1 MSRTAAPEEDEVEA
15 SRAPLLE
22 HLYELRTRLLWAC
35 GAVVAG
41 TALSYAFA
49 TRIYLFLV
57 NPYLAAVARKEGKPI
72 DETTISLQ
80 ATGPF
85 ETFITNLKLSLFA
98 GIILAFPV
106 VAYHLYAFVA
116 PGLYKRERKA
126 AAPFLIAAPIM
137 FLGGAAFVYYVA
149 LPFAMQFALGLTV
162 NQGPVLIELNVRVT
176 EYLTLVTTLILAFG
190 FCFQMPVVLALLGRM
205 GVVSASMLRKG
216 RRFAIV
222 GIAAFAA
229 CVTPP
234 DVISMALMAIPVYLL
249 YEASF
254 WIVLVIQ
261 KNKAA
266 AEQAAGRAAPA
277 E

>member
-1 MSRTAAPEEDEVEA
+1 MTSTAQPEEDEVEA

-22 HLYELRTRLLWAC
+22 HLFELRTRLLWAC
-35 GAVVAG
+35 GAIVAG
-41 TALSYAFA
+41 TMLSYAFA

-57 NPYLAAVARKEGKPI
+57 NPYLAAVAHKEGKPI
-72 DETTISLQ
+72 NEVTISLQ

-85 ETFITNLKLSLFA
+85 ETFMTNLKLSLFA
-98 GIILAFPV
+98 GIILAFPI

-116 PGLYKRERKA
+116 PGLYKRERRA
-126 AAPFLIAAPIM
+126 AMPFLLAAPAM
-137 FLGGAAFVYYVA
+137 FLLGAAFVYYVA

-176 EYLTLVTTLILAFG
+176 EYLTLVTTLMLAFG

-205 GVVSASMLRKG
+205 GVVNASMLRKG

-234 DVISMALMAIPVYLL
+234 DVISMALMAVPVYLL
-249 YEASF
+249 FEISI
-254 WIVLVIQ
+254 WIVLLIQ

-266 AEQAAGRAAPA
+266 AEQAAARTAPA

>member
-1 MSRTAAPEEDEVEA
+1 
-15 SRAPLLE
+15 
-22 HLYELRTRLLWAC
+22 
-35 GAVVAG
+35 
-41 TALSYAFA
+41 
-49 TRIYLFLV
+49 
-57 NPYLAAVARKEGKPI
+57 
-72 DETTISLQ
+72 
-80 ATGPF
+80 
-85 ETFITNLKLSLFA
+85 
-98 GIILAFPV
+98 
-106 VAYHLYAFVA
+106 
-116 PGLYKRERKA
+116 LYKRERKA

-249 YEASF
+249 YEASI

>member
-1 MSRTAAPEEDEVEA
+1 
-15 SRAPLLE
+15 
-22 HLYELRTRLLWAC
+22 
-35 GAVVAG
+35 
-41 TALSYAFA
+41 
-49 TRIYLFLV
+49 
-57 NPYLAAVARKEGKPI
+57 
-72 DETTISLQ
+72 
-80 ATGPF
+80 
-85 ETFITNLKLSLFA
+85 
-98 GIILAFPV
+98 
-106 VAYHLYAFVA
+106 
-116 PGLYKRERKA
+116 
-126 AAPFLIAAPIM
+126 
-137 FLGGAAFVYYVA
+137 
-149 LPFAMQFALGLTV
+149 
-162 NQGPVLIELNVRVT
+162 VRVT

-190 FCFQMPVVLALLGRM
+190 FCFQMPVVLALVGRM

-249 YEASF
+249 YEASI